1 MAKTSRRIME
11 RNAESAEVN
20 GASLRY
26 EVEGSGEPLVLIHAG
41 ICDRRMWETQ
51 REAFAE
57 RYRVILYDRRGFGE
71 TRIAE
76 RRPFSNHEDLRGLLD
91 HLGVD
96 SALLLGCSIGSMTA
110 LDFALEYPERV
121 RALVLVA
128 PGVGGFDPGGEPPEE
143 LEELIAADEAGDLET
158 VNELEVRMWVDG
170 PYRTPDEVEPGVRDL
185 VREMNLIALQNEAS
199 LEGDERPLQP
209 PAAQRLSEVQVPTL
223 IIAGDLDQPETAV
236 TAAMLEESVRGSRRV
251 VLPGTA
257 HLPNM
262 ERPAEFNK
270 IVLRFLES
278 LES

>member
-1 MAKTSRRIME
+1 ME
-11 RNAESAEVN
+11 HTEGSAEVN

-57 RYRVILYDRRGFGE
+57 RYRLIRYDRRGFGQ

-76 RRPFSNHEDLRGLLD
+76 RRAFSNHEDLRGLLD
-91 HLGVD
+91 HLGVER
-96 SALLLGCSIGSMTA
+96 AFLLGCSMGARTA
-110 LDFALEYPERV
+110 LDFALEFPERA

-128 PGVGGFDPGGEPPEE
+128 PGVGGFEPDFDPPRE
-143 LEELIAADEAGDLET
+143 LDELIAADEAGDLET
-158 VNELEVRMWVDG
+158 VSELEVRMWVDG
-170 PYRTPDEVEPGVRDL
+170 PYRGPDEVDSRARDL

-209 PAAQRLSEVQVPTL
+209 PAAQWLSEIRVPTL
-223 IIAGDLDQPETAV
+223 AVAGDLDRPETVAA
-236 TAAMLEESVRGSRRV
+236 AAMLEENVRGSRRV
-251 VLPGTA
+251 VIPGTA

-262 ERPAEFNK
+262 ERPAEFNE
-270 IVLRFLES
+270 IVLDFLET
-278 LES
+278 LENRRGKPGM